1 MQATSLHP
9 LSLRQDYAEC
19 SNTAYQQR
27 VLVGKGN
34 SPTGLEGGNTGRKKA
49 AAALC
54 VAIDGAGGGG
64 GGAYTY
70 APSVQV
76 LTAQIESCIRQ
87 RADKK
92 VQGDGKGKQVG
103 SHGG

>member
-1 MQATSLHP
+1 M
-9 LSLRQDYAEC
+9 
-19 SNTAYQQR
+19 
-27 VLVGKGN
+27 
-34 SPTGLEGGNTGRKKA
+34 
-49 AAALC
+49 
-54 VAIDGAGGGG
+54 DGAGGGG

-76 LTAQIESCIRQ
+76 LTAQIESSIRQ

>member
-1 MQATSLHP
+1 M
-9 LSLRQDYAEC
+9 
-19 SNTAYQQR
+19 
-27 VLVGKGN
+27 
-34 SPTGLEGGNTGRKKA
+34 
-49 AAALC
+49 
-54 VAIDGAGGGG
+54 
-64 GGAYTY
+64 YTY

-76 LTAQIESCIRQ
+76 LTAQIESSIRQ